1 MLGLIGKK
9 IGMTSIFS
17 QEGHAIACT
26 VIEAGPCAVTQVKTV
41 DKDGY
46 QAIQLGFGQGSEKNM
61 TQPLQGHFKKNGLNL
76 FRKTVEFENWDLSIG
91 AEVNISLFEKGDFLD
106 ITGFSK
112 GRGFQGGVKRH
123 GFTGVGMQTH
133 GQHNRMRAPGS
144 VGGSSFPSRV
154 FKGVRMAG
162 RMKSKQVTIKNLE
175 VLEILA
181 DRNILIV
188 KGSLPGPVGSYV
200 VIKK

>member
-175 VLEILA
+175 VLEILS